1 MSIYTGLRSTRS
13 RFLELTGFS
22 VEEFE
27 HYLPAFVAAHAELYP
42 SARSGQPDQQ
52 PASLGATEP
61 LAGTEDRLLFIWL
74 HGRAHSP
81 PAELASLFGLNPP
94 QVEGWVRR
102 LQPVLQLASSTL
114 SVPRLGP
121 NAVKFCRCLNALAVE
136 YLVIGGHAVAFHGYR
151 RPILDLDVFVAT
163 HAVNARKLVRVL
175 HEVGHG
181 VPPEAYEFF
190 QMEERVIRIGQPPFT
205 TERFAAQDRMIH
217 LGAPPTQFEVLTSIS
232 AVTFAECYPER
243 VTGVIDGVPVQVIGL
258 AQLRRN
264 KRASIRAKDA
274 DDLAHLS

>member
-1 MSIYTGLRSTRS
+1 MSVYTGLRGTRS
-13 RFLELTGFS
+13 RFLDLTGFS

-27 HYLPAFVAAHAELYP
+27 HYLPAFGAAHAELYP
-42 SARSGQPDQQ
+42 LGRPGQHQQ
-52 PASLGATEP
+52 PASQGAPEP
-61 LAGTEDRLLFIWL
+61 LAGMEDRLLFIWL
-74 HGRAHSP
+74 HDRAHRP
-81 PAELASLFGLNPP
+81 PAELASLFGLNP
-94 QVEGWVRR
+94 QRVNVWARR

-121 NAVKFCRCLNALAVE
+121 NDVKFLQCLNALEVD

-163 HAVNARKLVRVL
+163 DAMNARKLMRVL
-175 HEVGHG
+175 QEVGHG
-181 VPPEAYEFF
+181 APPQASDFF
-190 QMEERVIRIGQPPFT
+190 QMPERVIRIGQPPFT
-205 TERFAAQDRMIH
+205 IERFAAEDRMIH
-217 LGAPPTQFEVLTSIS
+217 LGTPPTQFEVLTSIS
-232 AVTFAECYPER
+232 AVTFTECYPER
-243 VTGVIDGVPVQVIGL
+243 VTGLIDGVPVQVIGL